1 MLQTISLEE
10 YQEEYRSIRLQTP
23 PPSVESNR
31 TMKDVAV
38 LDPTACP
45 TCFFPD
51 GQPGYLRSDFPP
63 GHPKF
68 GQLIPCPDCRD
79 GTLSLRLQEASQLT
93 GWLKDAGFGNY
104 QRHNGNRAAWE
115 AARSVAGNPRG
126 WLTLWGS
133 YGPGKTHLLAA
144 TVNACTQHRIAA
156 IYYTL
161 PDLLDKLRGSYG
173 VDGFSGLFDKLVAV
187 RVLALDEVD
196 KVRLTD
202 WAIEKVYQLID
213 ARYRELDRLATLF
226 AMNIEP
232 DPSEDVM
239 GYLFSRM
246 HDHRNQVVEVGG
258 GDARPVDK

>member
-1 MLQTISLEE
+1 
-10 YQEEYRSIRLQTP
+10 
-23 PPSVESNR
+23 
-31 TMKDVAV
+31 MK
-38 LDPTACP
+38 
-45 TCFFPD
+45 
-51 GQPGYLRSDFPP
+51 
-63 GHPKF
+63 
-68 GQLIPCPDCRD
+68 
-79 GTLSLRLQEASQLT
+79 
-93 GWLKDAGFGNY
+93 GWLTDAGFDDY
-104 QRHNGNRAAWE
+104 KRHKNNRAAWD
-115 AARSVAGNPRG
+115 AARSIAANPKG
-126 WLTLWGS
+126 WLTLWGT

-144 TVNACTQHRIAA
+144 TVNACTKHRIAA

-173 VDGFSGLFDKLVAV
+173 VDGFSGLFDRLVAV

-246 HDHRNQVVEVGG
+246 HDYRNQVIEVGG
-258 GDARPVDK
+258 GDARPMMTSP